1 MTPIPGKSF
10 KVIFPFTTSTPLK
23 RSLEISKLPSRSAKS
38 TNGGTVKPAEGEE
51 AVKLSQRAYAKPDD
65 IEAYKKLKAA
75 GTKLYAQYVPA
86 DAEVSIDEFLK

>member
-1 MTPIPGKSF
+1 MITQYLYWLRGRETLVKLSEIGVKIPEL
-10 KVIFPFTTSTPLK
+10 VI
-23 RSLEISKLPSRSAKS
+23 
-38 TNGGTVKPAEGEE
+38 GGTVKPAEGEE

-65 IEAYKKLKAA
+65 LEAYKKLKAA